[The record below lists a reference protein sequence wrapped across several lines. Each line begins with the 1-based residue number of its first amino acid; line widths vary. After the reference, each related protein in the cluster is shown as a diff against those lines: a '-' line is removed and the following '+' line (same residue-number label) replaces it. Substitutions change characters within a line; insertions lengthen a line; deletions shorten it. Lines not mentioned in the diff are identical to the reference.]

1 MLYYLSSILDEAL
14 QAEDGSIAFPATCDN
29 SFILRFACISVFISF
44 CMGDLLQT
52 VGMFR
57 YICLIRTADK
67 FEEVRVKTKTK
78 KLHSVLFESES
89 DA

>member
-1 MLYYLSSILDEAL
+1 
-14 QAEDGSIAFPATCDN
+14 
-29 SFILRFACISVFISF
+29 
-44 CMGDLLQT
+44 MGDLLQT

-78 KLHSVLFESES
+78 KLHSFDEMNMDSTDDFQPKSEVVS
-89 DA
+89 GMTMAHKILGGLRTLRFTP